1 MHMVSIG
8 SFACAYF
15 LDLALGDP
23 RSWPHPVR
31 WIGAVVSRIEVL
43 VYGDTVRAGILH
55 WVLVVG
61 IVLGSFFSAMACLES
76 VHPAL
81 AVLGQVYVVF
91 TGLATRSLH
100 RECALVERCL
110 TRGDVPG
117 ARIMLSRVVGRQTAH
132 LDEPAIRRALLET
145 MAENLSDGVVA
156 PLFFLACFGL
166 PGLVFC
172 KTVNTLDSMVG
183 YKNERYLHFGRAA
196 ARIDDVVNWGP
207 ARVTGGLL
215 VLGAA
220 CLGLPWRRAVQTMLR
235 DGGKA
240 ASPNAG
246 VPEAALAGAL
256 GVRLGGASVY
266 FGQNVDKPWIGGE
279 GTDPG
284 TVEYRRTVR
293 LLYLVSL
300 AAAGLTAVAL
310 TVSGHGLVGPLF
322 GAGW

>member
-1 MHMVSIG
+1 MYMVSIA
-8 SFACAYF
+8 SFLCAYV
-15 LDLALGDP
+15 LDLVLGDP

-31 WIGAVVSRIEVL
+31 WIGAVVSRTEAL
-43 VYGDTVRAGILH
+43 VYRDTVRAGMLH

-61 IVLGSFFSAMACLES
+61 IVFGFFFLVMAGLAV

-91 TGLATRSLH
+91 AGLATRSLH
-100 RECALVERCL
+100 RECAMVERCL
-110 TRGDVPG
+110 IRGDLPG
-117 ARIMLSRVVGRQTAH
+117 ARVMLSRVVGRQTSH
-132 LDEPAIRRALLET
+132 LDEPGIRRALLET

-166 PGLVFC
+166 PGLVLC

-183 YKNERYLHFGRAA
+183 YRNARYLHFGRAA
-196 ARIDDVVNWGP
+196 ARIDDVVNWVP
-207 ARVTGGLL
+207 ARMTAGLL

-220 CLGLPWRRAVQTMLR
+220 CLGLPWKRAVRTMLR

-256 GVRLGGASVY
+256 GVRLGGPSVY
-266 FGQNVDKPWIGGE
+266 FGQSVDKPWIGAE

-284 TVEYRRTVR
+284 ALEYRSTVH
-293 LLYLVSL
+293 LLYLISFV
-300 AAAGLTAVAL
+300 AAGLTAGAL
-310 TVSGHGLVGPLF
+310 AVSGYGLVGPLF